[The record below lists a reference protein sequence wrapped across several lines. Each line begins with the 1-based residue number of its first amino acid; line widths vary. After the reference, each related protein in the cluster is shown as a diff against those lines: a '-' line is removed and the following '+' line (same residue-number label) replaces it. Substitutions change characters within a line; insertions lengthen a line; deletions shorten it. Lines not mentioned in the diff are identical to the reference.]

1 MKYIADK
8 LESMDHYFSAK
19 KESEK
24 WLMIG
29 GIACIIAFAAY
40 SYFIP
45 AAENLFNES
54 ETRKN
59 RLTKSIANEETYL
72 NSITVGNDRNYY
84 IKKFD
89 RDIQEQHAQISDLN
103 KKISYIDTNLQRLS
117 RMLFNEKSWSIFLN
131 SITESAKANNID
143 IGSISNNY
151 LNNKGSFGHVLEID
165 VGSQGEFKNL
175 VKFMN
180 EIEQN
185 VLVTDIYATHL
196 IGGKRGVNADINI
209 SVWGI
214 NH

>member
-8 LESMDHYFSAK
+8 LESIDHYFSAK

-29 GIACIIAFAAY
+29 GIASIIAFAAY

-45 AAENLFNES
+45 AAENLFHDS
-54 ETRKN
+54 ETKKN

-89 RDIQEQHAQISDLN
+89 RDIQEQNMQISDLN

-117 RMLFNEKSWSIFLN
+117 RMLFNEKSWSIFLH

-165 VGSQGEFKNL
+165 VGGQGEFKNL

-185 VLVTDIYATHL
+185 VLVTDIYASHL